1 MLPPDQIIACKPSCC
16 KYCGYALCG
25 DNLQPHRHPV
35 LELPPIHPEVT
46 EYQVHRLHCSRCG
59 HRTSWAHLRRD
70 FQAMIDRNNA
80 GTKIGEDLL
89 FLSDVMFDTWH
100 RVRDGTLQRKTLS
113 YRTENWYRPHVR
125 QTLEAGRVC
134 GCAKTEATCRE
145 LLALEPAF
153 WTFAR
158 VEGIK
163 PTNNAAEQLQRHP
176 AQWRKTS
183 YGSDSVA
190 GGCFVANI
198 LSLVAT
204 FRQQGKKVLDVLTA
218 CSQAVLTGTPPPSLL
233 PQATS

>member
-1 MLPPDQIIACKPSCC
+1 
-16 KYCGYALCG
+16 
-25 DNLQPHRHPV
+25 
-35 LELPPIHPEVT
+35 
-46 EYQVHRLHCSRCG
+46 
-59 HRTSWAHLRRD
+59 
-70 FQAMIDRNNA
+70 MIDRNNA